1 MVYPSVLFTALL
13 AGTVQGVTGFGGG
26 IITMLIF
33 PCFFSIPLGAGITG
47 SLGIALCASMVIRY
61 RKEVNVKMAV
71 LPALLYITV
80 STFVIS
86 YSMSVD
92 QATIKKVFG
101 GFLVLLSVYYLFISK
116 SVQNRKL
123 GVAVSIFCIAISAAC
138 DALFGIGGPL
148 MVLYFMSMTRST
160 HEYLGT
166 MQLFFWVNSM
176 YNTAFRFYKGIL
188 LPEHLVFIAFGVV
201 GILVGGAI
209 AGRIVDKLNIATMR
223 KLIYVMIG
231 VSGVINLIG

>member
-61 RKEVNVKMAV
+61 RKEVNVRMAV

-80 STFVIS
+80 STVVIS

-92 QATIKKVFG
+92 QITIKKAFG

-116 SVQNRKL
+116 SVQNR
-123 GVAVSIFCIAISAAC
+123 SFCRY
-138 DALFGIGGPL
+138 ALCGEGYR
-148 MVLYFMSMTRST
+148 V
-160 HEYLGT
+160 
-166 MQLFFWVNSM
+166 
-176 YNTAFRFYKGIL
+176 FRFG
-188 LPEHLVFIAFGVV
+188 LVPGGV
-201 GILVGGAI
+201 
-209 AGRIVDKLNIATMR
+209 NEFT
-223 KLIYVMIG
+223 G
-231 VSGVINLIG
+231 VRRTTGTKSN